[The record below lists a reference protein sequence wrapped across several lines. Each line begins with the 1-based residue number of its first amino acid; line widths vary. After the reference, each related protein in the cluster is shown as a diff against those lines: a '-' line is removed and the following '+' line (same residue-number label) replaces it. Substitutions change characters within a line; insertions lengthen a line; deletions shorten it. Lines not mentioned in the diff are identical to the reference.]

1 MRVLKQNTTRNINV
15 FMTSSLDHIAGV
27 TGASLSMSISK
38 DGGTFSV
45 VTPSITNLSSGWY
58 AVVLSG
64 SYLDTLGDLAIHIG
78 GPNCDPTDLVCQV
91 VAYDMGAATNLGLS
105 YLDQAASAYNTR
117 TLASGL
123 YSTFNPLTQYV
134 LVSGY
139 FTNQS
144 PTDALTNFPV
154 PTVTQM
160 NARTLPSGEYFN
172 ILSDLVMLKLADV
185 IMRRP
190 GSGVFASPYG
200 DPLGVNSLYGV
211 LQHTQD
217 SYVSGANLY
226 VRNTD
231 NSALATLPIATG
243 AGNPITGIGT
253 G

>member
-27 TGASLSMSISK
+27 TGAALNISISK
-38 DGGTFSV
+38 DAGAFSV
-45 VTPSITNLSSGWY
+45 VTPSVTNLSSGWY
-58 AVVLSG
+58 GVILSG

-78 GPNCDPTDLVCQV
+78 ATNCDPTDLVCQV
-91 VAYDMGAATNLGLS
+91 VAYDMGASTNLGLS
-105 YLDQAASAYNTR
+105 YLDQAASAYNI
-117 TLASGL
+117 
-123 YSTFNPLTQYV
+123 
-134 LVSGY
+134 
-139 FTNQS
+139 
-144 PTDALTNFPV
+144 
-154 PTVTQM
+154 
-160 NARTLPSGEYFN
+160 RTLPSGEYFN